1 VVIRSARICLAVS
14 GALLLSALAPA
25 VPAAADAGNLDLE
38 KRRHPPVGAVGPRDF
53 YVARPPTPAE
63 PRRLVVFLHGCNQ
76 TAPDVAVG
84 TRMAAAATS
93 RGWFAVFPEQSLFAE
108 NDMSDGNGSRCW
120 NWFVPQHQ
128 AREGGEPQSIASIT
142 RTMIDELAIDPA
154 RVYLAG
160 ISAGA
165 DMTTVLGATYPDL
178 YAAIAPYSG
187 CAYLTCA
194 DVAGTAAHAAMG
206 EHARIVPALVSQ
218 GSADVVNNAAMGESA
233 LRQWLATND
242 LADDGVANGSVP
254 TTPTSTEHFGLD
266 DPAGAL
272 APGEGDPCI
281 GNARLPCAGG
291 AGVEGSYPYTV
302 STYAT
307 ADGLVAVEHWLIH
320 GLNHAY
326 PGGDT
331 RGTFVD
337 PLGPDLTNAML
348 DFFDRHAMV
357 VAGQTERGSSPPS
370 TPTEAGASGAARP
383 DELPATG
390 GALGSVGIAF
400 LLAALLLRRKG
411 TT

>member
-1 VVIRSARICLAVS
+1 MSLRGRIGVAFLAACAAVVSMGV
-14 GALLLSALAPA
+14 APVA
-25 VPAAADAGNLDLE
+25 AETGDVPLE
-38 KRRHPPVGAVGPRDF
+38 QRTHPPIGAVGPRDF
-53 YVARPPTPAE
+53 YIARPVTPVE

-76 TAPDVAVG
+76 TAPDVAIG

-93 RGWFAVFPEQSLFAE
+93 RGWFAVFPEQRPFVD
-108 NDMSDGNGSRCW
+108 NNMSDGNGSRCW

-128 AREGGEPQSIASIT
+128 AREGGEPQTIASIT
-142 RTMIDELAIDPA
+142 RLMVDELGIDPS

-194 DVAGTAAHAAMG
+194 DIAGTAAHTAMG

-218 GSADVVNNAAMGESA
+218 GSADVVNNAVMGESA

-242 LADDGVANGSVP
+242 LADDGQANASVP
-254 TTPTSTEHFGLD
+254 QAPTSTEHFGAD

-281 GNARLPCAGG
+281 GNSRLPCAGG
-291 AGVEGSYPYTV
+291 AGVGGSYPYTV
-302 STYAT
+302 SKYST

-337 PLGPDLTNAML
+337 PLGPDLTNGML
-348 DFFDRHAMV
+348 DFFDRYALPV
-357 VAGQTERGSSPPS
+357 TVPSVTTDSQAPS
-370 TPTEAGASGAARP
+370 TAPAVGHDSAPG
-383 DELPATG
+383 ELPATG
-390 GALGSVGIAF
+390 GVVGSAGIAL
-400 LLAALLLRRKG
+400 LLAGLLLRRKG